1 MNEIYIIFLS
11 INLFALGLV
20 IYFGY
25 KLDYPKKFKFKPER
39 IYIIFDNTFKSR
51 VFIGDYKEWIFK
63 EFLTPQYIKAYRNI
77 LNNYIIYL
85 IEIQHYWMNNKI
97 LFISHSKEKFE
108 KYLKKHE
115 KELV

>member
-11 INLFALGLV
+11 IGLFVLGLV

-25 KLDYPKKFKFKPER
+25 ELDHPKKFKFKPER

-51 VFIGDYKEWIFK
+51 IFIGDYEEWILK
-63 EFLTPQYIKAYRNI
+63 EFLTPQCIKAYRNI